1 MGEYAF
7 GLAIGGGEQGEHGES
22 VASSPSESEERDG
35 SSIRK
40 DLMGGGERGRG
51 GLQ

>member
-7 GLAIGGGEQGEHGES
+7 GLAIGGGESGES
-22 VASSPSESEERDG
+22 RESEAMDG